1 MVDQEKVTGV
11 QISISPLSPED
22 IPLLK
27 PILYEHIRNRISS
40 EEREPDVEEI
50 EAVLGYM
57 QGKPD
62 DLGRVRIYFVAKD
75 DTGQVLGCMAIVDP
89 DPQTVISCG
98 VERGKTAELVNAFV
112 SSNFYRGKGVGRK
125 LFEEICAEAVRRGKK
140 YLVLDSGPRY
150 EDSWGFY
157 DKMMDRRGEPL
168 INRYGENLHSKTWI
182 KEL

>member
-98 VERGKTAELVNAFV
+98 VERGKTALPV
-112 SSNFYRGKGVGRK
+112 SPV
-125 LFEEICAEAVRRGKK
+125 
-140 YLVLDSGPRY
+140 
-150 EDSWGFY
+150 
-157 DKMMDRRGEPL
+157 
-168 INRYGENLHSKTWI
+168 
-182 KEL
+182 